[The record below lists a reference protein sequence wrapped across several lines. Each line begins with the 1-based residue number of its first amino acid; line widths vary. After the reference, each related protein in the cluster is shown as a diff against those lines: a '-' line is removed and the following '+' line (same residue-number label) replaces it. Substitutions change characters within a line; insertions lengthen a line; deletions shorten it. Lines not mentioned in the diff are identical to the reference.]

1 MYLPRLRKISDVLTQ
16 MYAADPDTVITRHF
30 IESLIHSGQLTALKY
45 GDAWLV
51 NLDELYL
58 LLSAIKPDDTEI
70 ADDHVPNERIMWTSG
85 EIYRAFL
92 ENDPQ
97 TIVRK
102 PNLRRFVQQ
111 YGIHH
116 FILNDKWIIDFP
128 AFAAAVN
135 PKAIKHHRSQ
145 PRLRAHDDAVFDFK
159 RLHPH
164 LHVSLQMIEQQ
175 LCSPE
180 VFSIKNGK
188 RWIIN
193 YDELE
198 LATLKAVNNLP
209 EGKRPPPTYKKK
221 TKAKLDIKPV
231 HIQQKDKGYYTLYFK
246 LTVIEYMVKHNLS
259 YKETVIKFWGIESR
273 KKIRARITL
282 LMNWE
287 AAYKSG
293 GKRALIEQHSP
304 KKHN

>member
-1 MYLPRLRKISDVLTQ
+1 M
-16 MYAADPDTVITRHF
+16 
-30 IESLIHSGQLTALKY
+30 
-45 GDAWLV
+45 
-51 NLDELYL
+51 
-58 LLSAIKPDDTEI
+58 
-70 ADDHVPNERIMWTSG
+70 
-85 EIYRAFL
+85 
-92 ENDPQ
+92 
-97 TIVRK
+97 
-102 PNLRRFVQQ
+102 
-111 YGIHH
+111 
-116 FILNDKWIIDFP
+116 
-128 AFAAAVN
+128 
-135 PKAIKHHRSQ
+135 
-145 PRLRAHDDAVFDFK
+145 
-159 RLHPH
+159 
-164 LHVSLQMIEQQ
+164 
-175 LCSPE
+175 
-180 VFSIKNGK
+180 SIKNGK

-193 YDELE
+193 YDEFE
-198 LATLKAVNNLP
+198 IAILKAVNNLP

-221 TKAKLDIKPV
+221 TKAKLDIKPD